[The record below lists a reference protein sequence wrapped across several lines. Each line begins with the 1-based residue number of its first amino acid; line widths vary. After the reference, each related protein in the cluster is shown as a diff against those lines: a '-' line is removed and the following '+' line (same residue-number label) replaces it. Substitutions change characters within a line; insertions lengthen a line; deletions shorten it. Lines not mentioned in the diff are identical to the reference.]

1 MDEIEGD
8 VLNILP
14 QVSQVQLNGSTIG
27 TYDLM
32 NDPDL
37 LWVVSSVPRSAVPE
51 WTIGLASY
59 DRD

>member
-1 MDEIEGD
+1 MDDIEGD

-37 LWVVSSVPRSAVPE
+37 L
-51 WTIGLASY
+51 
-59 DRD
+59 